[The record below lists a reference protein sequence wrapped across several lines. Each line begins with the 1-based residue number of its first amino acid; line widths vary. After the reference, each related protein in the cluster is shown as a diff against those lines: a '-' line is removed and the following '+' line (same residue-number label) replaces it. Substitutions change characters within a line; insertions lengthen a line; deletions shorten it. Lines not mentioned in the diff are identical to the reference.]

1 MSNDGVPAPLDAVA
15 VADGYR
21 AAAARRGGGGRGGF
35 PDLRS
40 RRFRTAL
47 YYVFWG
53 GAGIIMSTNVPSLSV
68 NPDHLM
74 LNIVFV
80 TAGANL
86 LLLSMAADD
95 MPWMEPAAAR
105 LEGILARMIQIDF

>member
-1 MSNDGVPAPLDAVA
+1 MSNGGVPAPLDAVA

-21 AAAARRGGGGRGGF
+21 AAAARRGRGGF
-35 PDLRS
+35 PDLRN

-68 NPDHLM
+68 NPGHLM

-80 TAGANL
+80 TAGVNL